1 MRVAGCNA
9 ARWPRPGF
17 TFSRRSA
24 AHPEAGA
31 AVERRVVTRSA
42 WESWVHIGCTN
53 NPGPHSRARRAFHR
67 CVRTFGRSSWVPP
80 LEIYRQISAAP
91 TWTFN
96 LNIRTLPGHV
106 HRVFY
111 VLPVVGG
118 MGPWTGESGFPFG
131 EFQQADT
138 LACARF
144 SLFDWISRAAMAGL
158 LVVGSILAA
167 LRAGPVDANNRWAL
181 AKPDQERI
189 DGNALTAL
197 FSDMATDPHKDLKG
211 IVVLRHGKS
220 VAESYFNGD
229 AAKTLHDIRSA
240 AKRVTALRAG
250 IAIDRRRFG
259 EPWDSCPYDTNNC
272 YYRSGEDR
280 TNDTKRCTPRY

>member
-1 MRVAGCNA
+1 MEVSEAGPLLMATHISGVPARRPFATNPTLNPGGLGRDMRVAGCNA

-31 AVERRVVTRSA
+31 AVERHVVTRSA
-42 WESWVHIGCTN
+42 
-53 NPGPHSRARRAFHR
+53 RA
-67 CVRTFGRSSWVPP
+67 SWVPP

-144 SLFDWISRAAMAGL
+144 SLF
-158 LVVGSILAA
+158 
-167 LRAGPVDANNRWAL
+167 
-181 AKPDQERI
+181 
-189 DGNALTAL
+189 
-197 FSDMATDPHKDLKG
+197 
-211 IVVLRHGKS
+211 
-220 VAESYFNGD
+220 
-229 AAKTLHDIRSA
+229 
-240 AKRVTALRAG
+240 
-250 IAIDRRRFG
+250 
-259 EPWDSCPYDTNNC
+259 
-272 YYRSGEDR
+272 
-280 TNDTKRCTPRY
+280 